1 MGQEGV
7 CVCMPVCWGV
17 GVGGGGGVRSGLI
30 RGVKVD
36 ALHSL

>member
-1 MGQEGV
+1 M
-7 CVCMPVCWGV
+7 CACLF
-17 GVGGGGGVRSGLI
+17 VGGAGVEVGVRSGLI